1 MLSSIETFV
10 LNRMVDSKE
19 LQKDLDSISKSI
31 TVATM
36 LQCGLDVLKIQLRN
50 RRKPIKF

>member
-36 LQCGLDVLKIQLRN
+36 LQ
-50 RRKPIKF
+50 